1 MSLLK
6 LLMKMML
13 SSNSTNALS
22 QNTGVST
29 DLLKKLL
36 PLALPL
42 LLKAMTSNASSN
54 DGALS
59 LLNAVGQHKTDRDM
73 ADQLKEADAEDGSKI
88 IGHILG
94 ANKDAEILSLAQQT
108 GLSND
113 QVSSVLS
120 NIAPSLLSGMSGV
133 LANGLPEAEEKPEKP
148 SLFSALFGKKE
159 EPEEA
164 KEEASDLSMD
174 GTDLLS
180 MLLSLNK

>member
-6 LLMKMML
+6 TLLKMMM
-13 SSNSTNALS
+13 SSNSTNTLS

-42 LLKAMTSNASSN
+42 LLKSMTNNASSN

-59 LLNAVGQHKTDRDM
+59 LLNALGQHKTDRNM
-73 ADQLKEADAEDGSKI
+73 EDQLKEADAEDGNKI

-94 ANKDAEILSLAQQT
+94 ENKDSEILSLAEQT
-108 GLSND
+108 GLTND

-148 SLFSALFGKKE
+148 SLFAALFGKKE
-159 EPEEA
+159 EE

-180 MLLSLNK
+180 MLLALNK